1 MKNVIAQR
9 VASILEAVDDQQNR
23 ITSELSANYDAQN
36 AAQSAFSEAMQRATE
51 LRRQADEIQAK
62 AVLDLDTA
70 LTNCGSVG
78 LSIINQLASGEVIT
92 GTPTPAR
99 RPKLVKAPNVAAAE

>member
-1 MKNVIAQR
+1 MKNVISSKVQA
-9 VASILEAVDDQQNR
+9 ILEAVDDQQNR
-23 ITSELSANYDAQN
+23 ITSELSSNYDAQN
-36 AAQSAFSEAMQRATE
+36 AAQSAFSEAMQRACD

-62 AVLDLDTA
+62 AILDLDTA

-99 RPKLVKAPNVAAAE
+99 KPKLVRSPAAQAAE

>member
-1 MKNVIAQR
+1 MKNVIANKVQ
-9 VASILEAVDDQQNR
+9 AILEAVDDQQNR
-23 ITSELSANYDAQN
+23 ITSELSANYDMQN
-36 AAQSAFSEAMQRATE
+36 AAQSTFSEAMLRAAE

-92 GTPTPAR
+92 GTPVPSR
-99 RPKLVKAPNVAAAE
+99 KPKLVAAEKAVAA